1 MFFRHI
7 FGFSVNLNMLS
18 ADVLLP
24 FVKNEH
30 FEEKYLYLPR
40 GSIYNDLEIIRGLCD
55 ERKAKD

>member
-1 MFFRHI
+1 
-7 FGFSVNLNMLS
+7 MLS
-18 ADVLLP
+18 TDVLLP

-40 GSIYNDLEIIRGLCD
+40 DSIYNDLEIIRGLCD